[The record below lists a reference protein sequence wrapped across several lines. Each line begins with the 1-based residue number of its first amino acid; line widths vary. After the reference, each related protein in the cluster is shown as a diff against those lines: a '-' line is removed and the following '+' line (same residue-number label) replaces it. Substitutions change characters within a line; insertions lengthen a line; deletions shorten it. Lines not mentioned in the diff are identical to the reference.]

1 MSFWYMLIRRPL
13 SYLQTILGVG
23 IFSYRLPRRERFPL
37 RLIISAVLSG
47 AVCFISARCFYLPAV
62 ERWVDSMARLST
74 QLVQYAA
81 VFLTIWFCYK
91 VTVYSALSLTS
102 AGYCAQQIAGSIK
115 TLIKLFPP
123 VDALANT
130 PLVLVLDIVCYCGT
144 YCLLFLLFR
153 RSIEADDGDLDN
165 RQRSIFSLA
174 VLLVCLINGR
184 LTQDN
189 MGINTLSKINESFF
203 AALCP
208 LLLLMI
214 QFSVMERG
222 RLSRNMETM
231 QELIHEQ
238 HEQFRH
244 SKQSVE
250 LINEKYHDLKGLLE
264 GFHGE
269 ISRDQIDSLK
279 ERIGEYENHIETGS
293 HVLDIVLSEKRA
305 VCAARKIDFTSFADG
320 NGLDFIEELDLYA
333 LVGNSLNNAID
344 AASRLP
350 EEKRYL
356 SLSLSSR
363 EGMMSL
369 HVENPYEGELV
380 MGEGLPESQRDRR
393 YHGFGMKSMERICEK
408 YGGTL
413 AVRAENGLFMLD
425 ALLFKA

>member
-47 AVCFISARCFYLPAV
+47 AVCFISARCFYPPAV
-62 ERWVDSMARLST
+62 ESWVDSMARLST

-130 PLVLVLDIVCYCGT
+130 PWVLVLDIVCYCGT

-165 RQRSIFSLA
+165 RQRSIFFLA

-320 NGLDFIEELDLYA
+320 HGLDFIEELDLYA

-425 ALLFKA
+425 ALLFKE